1 MSVGPNPN
9 WKSSKNGR
17 KRLAKLTSI
26 SLFDNRIKNC
36 KSLTQIPLCTLQ
48 SKQYLRKYFP
58 LEGKV
63 RGREFIR
70 AFELLNMHIF

>member
-1 MSVGPNPN
+1 MNVGPNPN
-9 WKSSKNGR
+9 WKSIKNGG
-17 KRLAKLTSI
+17 KRLAKLMSV

-36 KSLTQIPLCTLQ
+36 KSLTQIPLRTLQ

-63 RGREFIR
+63 RGRGFIR